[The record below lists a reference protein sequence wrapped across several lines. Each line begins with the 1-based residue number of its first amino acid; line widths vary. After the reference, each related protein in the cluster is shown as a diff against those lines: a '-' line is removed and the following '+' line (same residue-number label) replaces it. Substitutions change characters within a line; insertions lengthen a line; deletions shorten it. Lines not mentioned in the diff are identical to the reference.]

1 MVATLAAVSPAPS
14 SAQEKVA
21 PHERVAAPGAPVFV
35 ELAPITVPVIEGSA
49 VTRQVSVVLS
59 LELEGGQS
67 EADLDAKKR
76 ALTDAFLQ
84 DRYGMFAQRS
94 GAARVADQR
103 TVKARLSR
111 TATRV
116 LGPGVVREILVEQLY
131 EQARPDSGAGAP
143 RR

>member
-1 MVATLAAVSPAPS
+1 M
-14 SAQEKVA
+14 
-21 PHERVAAPGAPVFV
+21 
-35 ELAPITVPVIEGSA
+35 IEGSA

-59 LELEGGQS
+59 LELEDGQS
-67 EADLDAKKR
+67 EAALDAKKR
-76 ALTDAFLQ
+76 ALAAAFLQ
-84 DRYGMFAQRS
+84 DLYGMFAQRS

-131 EQARPDSGAGAP
+131 EQARPDSGTGAP